1 MWWRRAVLP
10 SLPWGFCFLS
20 FFLGTGLA
28 RALALFVCDCVDFG
42 FLFSFSRLVRSRQDT
57 LQTSHTFTQSNH
69 MPPRRRDCLR
79 VAGGQSNATA
89 AELLF
94 GALVRGSSDRSEPA
108 AGDRAASDRR
118 QNPQRLPCPFSF
130 FLSRA
135 QCRAREFC
143 CKILYRQGARWGRC
157 PPPTPGL
164 ASLIIFV
171 CARASPVP
179 GVVRAA
185 YNSFCFRLKRSR
197 TCVRCS
203 Q

>member
-1 MWWRRAVLP
+1 MWETRAAAPATPVSVCMCERLPATSWRQVAMWWRRAVLP
-10 SLPWGFCFLS
+10 SLPCGFCFLS

-118 QNPQRLPCPFSF
+118 QNPQRLPLSVF
-130 FLSRA
+130 FLSVP
-135 QCRAREFC
+135 
-143 CKILYRQGARWGRC
+143 C
-157 PPPTPGL
+157 PV
-164 ASLIIFV
+164 S
-171 CARASPVP
+171 CE
-179 GVVRAA
+179 GV
-185 YNSFCFRLKRSR
+185 LL
-197 TCVRCS
+197 
-203 Q
+203 